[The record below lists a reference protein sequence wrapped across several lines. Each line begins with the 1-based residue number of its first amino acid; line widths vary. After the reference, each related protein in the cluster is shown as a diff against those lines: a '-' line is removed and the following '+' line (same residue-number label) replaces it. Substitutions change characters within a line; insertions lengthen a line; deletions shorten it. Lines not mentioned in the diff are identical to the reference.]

1 MLTPEQKRVADVW
14 YRHLR
19 EWREVQAPRP
29 PRLKTGGGHVRVIAG
44 QYGPPSYVQMPV
56 GWVSA
61 EAVHAAVLAQPWP
74 ASELLQIVRQA
85 PKRRVAGETL
95 PSRLLRR
102 DGRWTGPES
111 RMAGLAMACLQL
123 AEAFGGGVH
132 GTA

>member
-1 MLTPEQKRVADVW
+1 MLTADQRRLADVW

-44 QYGPPSYVQMPV
+44 QYGPPSYVLLPV

-61 EAVHAAVLAQPWP
+61 EVLHGVVMGQDWP
-74 ASELLQIVRQA
+74 VRELIQIVRQA
-85 PKRRVAGETL
+85 PKRRVTGETL

-111 RMAGLAMACLQL
+111 RMAGLAVACLKL
-123 AEAFGGGVH
+123 AEAFERRW
-132 GTA
+132 

>member
-1 MLTPEQKRVADVW
+1 MLTADQRRLADVW

-19 EWREVQAPRP
+19 DWQEVQAPRP

-44 QYGPPSYVQMPV
+44 QYGPPSYVLLPV

-61 EAVHAAVLAQPWP
+61 EVLHGVIMGQDWPVH
-74 ASELLQIVRQA
+74 ELLQIVRQA
-85 PKRRVAGETL
+85 PKRRTAGETL

-111 RMAGLAMACLQL
+111 RMAGLAVACLKL
-123 AEAFGGGVH
+123 AEAFERRW
-132 GTA
+132 